1 MAPSADQEFVARQI
15 VGSREE
21 PTTILPVNGH
31 IIIKL
36 SPNDLSL
43 YRLYRLT
50 HLSTLTRKTVFS
62 VDGD

>member
-43 YRLYRLT
+43 YLQVNASLNP
-50 HLSTLTRKTVFS
+50 HKENCIFS
-62 VDGD
+62 